1 MHFDFSAALTLATL
15 VTGFIALVY
24 WWVQRGK
31 KEQLMTADEPLV
43 VEYAKSFFPVL
54 VFVLV
59 LRSFIVEPF
68 RIPSSS
74 MMPTLLIG
82 DFILVN
88 KFSYGIRLPVVN
100 TKVIELGEPER
111 GDVMVFRYP
120 KDPSLDYIKR
130 VIGLPGD
137 RVGYYDKHVYINGK
151 RITQDK
157 IDLYQGVG
165 QGSNMTG
172 ALLSHELLPVQ
183 GHDILI
189 MQERPSIEGEVVV
202 PEGHYFMMGDNRDNS
217 NDSRYWGTVPEENIV
232 GKAFAVWM
240 NWDSSN
246 SGIEWKRLGTLIN

>member
-1 MHFDFSAALTLATL
+1 MHFDFSAALTLATF
-15 VTGFIALVY
+15 VTGIIAGIY
-24 WWVQRGK
+24 WLMQRSKQQVSGNN
-31 KEQLMTADEPLV
+31 EPLV

-54 VFVLV
+54 LFVLV
-59 LRSFIVEPF
+59 LRSFLVEPF

-100 TKVIELGEPER
+100 TKIIEVSEPQR

-120 KDPSLDYIKR
+120 ENPSLDYIKR
-130 VIGLPGD
+130 VVGLPGD
-137 RVGYYDKHVYINGK
+137 RVGYYDKQLFINGEPVELQS
-151 RITQDK
+151 IG
-157 IDLYQGVG
+157 LYEGVG
-165 QGSNMTG
+165 QGVNMSNASLMR
-172 ALLSHELLPVQ
+172 ELLPMQ
-183 GHDILI
+183 EHDILV

-202 PEGHYFMMGDNRDNS
+202 PQGHYFMMGDNRDNS

-232 GKAFAVWM
+232 GKAFMIWM

-246 SGIEWKRLGTLIN
+246 GGIDFERLGSSIN